1 MMKVVV
7 LVSLEVILPATM
19 GSSGR
24 DKQVDSVPHERE
36 RGCKDKQGRSNTTA
50 EVYGCIQCCTR
61 IQFTSM
67 TPNPSP
73 PVVVEMLYGMHAE
86 AGEGLDVRVPVV
98 ERVHVLVQRLRGD
111 TIELELKL
119 MMIETLV

>member
-1 MMKVVV
+1 
-7 LVSLEVILPATM
+7 
-19 GSSGR
+19 
-24 DKQVDSVPHERE
+24 
-36 RGCKDKQGRSNTTA
+36 
-50 EVYGCIQCCTR
+50 
-61 IQFTSM
+61 
-67 TPNPSP
+67 
-73 PVVVEMLYGMHAE
+73 MHAE